1 MITNFFLSA
10 SYMSGTVLNISFKL
24 FHSPDNLMRG
34 VLLCPSFAGEE
45 IEAQRDLVQ
54 ILMARKR

>member
-1 MITNFFLSA
+1 
-10 SYMSGTVLNISFKL
+10 MSGTVLNISFKL